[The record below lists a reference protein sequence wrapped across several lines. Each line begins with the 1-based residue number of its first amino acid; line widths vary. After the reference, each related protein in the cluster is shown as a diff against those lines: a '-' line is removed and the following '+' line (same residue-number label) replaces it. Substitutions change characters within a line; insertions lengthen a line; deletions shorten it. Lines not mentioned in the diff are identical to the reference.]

1 MKAFGSKV
9 PGVAVLVVDLEHR
22 RRQLLRWR
30 RLHLPELLGL
40 GNVLDVV
47 INVEHLQRR
56 LQVNFQ

>member
-1 MKAFGSKV
+1 ML

-47 INVEHLQRR
+47 VNVEHLKRR
-56 LQVNFQ
+56 LQVNF